1 MKKLSPNKT
10 FQYIVRRLFEI
21 KGTYL
26 SLAFLRNFVND
37 IIMNTEGYKFYPIYI
52 PDDTCEKSLVFA
64 VGDFDEKNGYYPM
77 HLEFIRGELIP
88 MYGLDKC
95 VVARSWNHIFASLEY
110 TRKLLDAPELTE
122 HQLGL
127 IVDCVS
133 DVQPCE
139 YMTDLLLEEYYI
151 RMLDGEAMFG
161 PSESFKTWNIS
172 IKSFDS
178 EDVESYTVHSLD
190 ELIKKI
196 QECLDCD
203 STKIQRFVT
212 SSRSGEIHTPD
223 KILAY
228 NRAGYGTK
236 MYIDPKCGKYVTES
250 I

>member
-37 IIMNTEGYKFYPIYI
+37 IIMNTEGYEFYPIYI
-52 PDDTCEKSLVFA
+52 PDDNCEKSLVFA
-64 VGDFDEKNGYYPM
+64 VGDFEEEKGCYPM
-77 HLEFIRGELIP
+77 HMDFIRGELVP

-110 TRKLLDAPELTE
+110 ARKLLDAPELTE
-122 HQLGL
+122 RQLGL
-127 IVDCVS
+127 IVDCISEVH
-133 DVQPCE
+133 PCE
-139 YMTDLLLEEYYI
+139 YMTDLLLEEFYI
-151 RMLDGEAMFG
+151 RMLYGEAMFG
-161 PSESFKTWNIS
+161 PSESFESWSIN

-196 QECLDCD
+196 QECMDCD

-212 SSRSGEIHTPD
+212 SSSQNGEIHTPD
-223 KILAY
+223 KVLAY

-236 MYIDPKCGKYVTES
+236 MYIDPKY
-250 I
+250 